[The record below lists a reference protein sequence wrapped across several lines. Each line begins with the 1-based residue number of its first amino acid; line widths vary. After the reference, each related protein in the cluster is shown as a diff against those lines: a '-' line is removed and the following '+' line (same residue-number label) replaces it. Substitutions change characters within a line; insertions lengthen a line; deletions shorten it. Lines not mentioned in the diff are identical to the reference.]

1 MSALAAGVPETTG
14 DPVRAS
20 AAETTGDPVHPHAA
34 DITGDPVHPHAAD
47 ITGDPVH
54 PHVAQ
59 TTGDLVRPGVPETT
73 GSPVHPSGLETTED
87 PAHPHVAET
96 TGSPVHPSGP
106 ETTEDPV
113 HPHVAETTGDPV
125 RARVPARPG
134 GGGTPGSWYPAAGL
148 AQRGTVV
155 LLPGRGEHP
164 GVYERFGR
172 RLAADAYVVHVL
184 DVPED
189 RDDGAVAGAVDA
201 VGAGAAE
208 PLVLAG
214 SDTGA
219 LRALAAA
226 GRTAVP
232 PAGLLLAG
240 VPQPEAAGGWDDEL
254 SVRTACPTHR
264 GRLDGDPLFVPGAL
278 ASPVPAALSA
288 AAEAALAAGPELPA
302 LVLHGAADPV
312 SAPAT
317 GRALASRLPAAT
329 LATVTDG
336 RHDVLNDIQHRSVA
350 ALVVQWLERLRL
362 SPSLPPV
369 LTVEPPR
376 S

>member
-1 MSALAAGVPETTG
+1 M
-14 DPVRAS
+14 RAS
-20 AAETTGDPVHPHAA
+20 VAEATGDPVHPR
-34 DITGDPVHPHAAD
+34 VS
-47 ITGDPVH
+47 
-54 PHVAQ
+54 AQ
-59 TTGDLVRPGVPETT
+59 PD
-73 GSPVHPSGLETTED
+73 
-87 PAHPHVAET
+87 
-96 TGSPVHPSGP
+96 
-106 ETTEDPV
+106 
-113 HPHVAETTGDPV
+113 
-125 RARVPARPG
+125 

-148 AQRGTVV
+148 AHRGTVV

-189 RDDGAVAGAVDA
+189 RDAGAVAAAVDA

-278 ASPVPAALSA
+278 SSPVPAALSD
-288 AAEAALAAGPELPA
+288 AAEAALAAGPALPA

-376 S
+376 PE